1 MAETS
6 IKCVLM
12 QRILLNEAHWSGG
25 VVRGRQTISEEKKK
39 RTRQL
44 HTECLLP
51 LVYFIDEDRTMAET
65 RNLIAD
71 SVCQELS
78 SYSKALVAYKNVT
91 SIELYSAQT
100 LNGPDLNK
108 IYVGLVNTSCW
119 YYNNDFTELET
130 SLAGVY

>member
-1 MAETS
+1 M
-6 IKCVLM
+6 
-12 QRILLNEAHWSGG
+12 
-25 VVRGRQTISEEKKK
+25 
-39 RTRQL
+39 
-44 HTECLLP
+44 
-51 LVYFIDEDRTMAET
+51 VYFIDEDRTMAET